1 MDSGLTINEKSYIT
15 FHTNGNE
22 DMKHVKTEI
31 LAIESFM
38 RKQLFLMNTTLQKPN
53 KSSQKKNENVPYIAA
68 LSKQIEYLKRKHNK
82 KLYNLFIENNNKQ

>member
-38 RKQLFLMNTTLQKPN
+38 IKQLYLMKTTLQKPN
-53 KSSQKKNENVPYIAA
+53 KSGQKNENVPYIAA

-82 KLYNLFIENNNKQ
+82 KLYNLFIENSNKQ

>member
-53 KSSQKKNENVPYIAA
+53 KSSQKKNENV
-68 LSKQIEYLKRKHNK
+68 LSKQTEYLKRKHNK
-82 KLYNLFIENNNKQ
+82 KLYNLFIENSNKQ